1 MAIKPRD
8 MAKMIDHTNLNPTA
22 TVEDIKKLCEEASE
36 YEFASVCVHPIY
48 VPLSAKLLEENSVK
62 VCTVVGFPLG
72 ANTTETKAFETRNA
86 IRVGAQEID
95 MVMNIGAFKSG
106 AYELFQADIK
116 AVVDATKKA
125 GVSSDII
132 VKVILETCYLNE
144 EEIVK
149 ACEIAKSA
157 GADFV
162 KTSTGFGSYGAR
174 VEDVSLMRKTVG
186 RDVGVKAAGGIKNF
200 DQALEM
206 LDAGANRIG
215 ASSGVAIVTGN
226 ENEDDEDG
234 DE

>member
-8 MAKMIDHTNLNPTA
+8 MAKMIDHTNLSPTA
-22 TVEDIKKLCEEASE
+22 TVDDIKKLCKEAKE
-36 YEFASVCVHPIY
+36 NDFASVCVNPIY
-48 VPLSAKLLEENSVK
+48 VPLSAKLLEESSVK

-72 ANTTETKAFETRNA
+72 ANTTEVKSYETRNA
-86 IRVGAQEID
+86 IKNGAQEID

-106 AYELFQADIK
+106 AYEIFKSDIK

-132 VKVILETCYLNE
+132 VKVILECCYLDE

-149 ACEIAKSA
+149 ACEIVKDS

-162 KTSTGFGSYGAR
+162 KTSTGFGNYGAR
-174 VEDVSLMRKTVG
+174 VEDVGIMRKTVG
-186 RDVGVKAAGGIKNF
+186 RDIGVKASGGIKNF
-200 DQALEM
+200 EQALEM

-215 ASSGVAIVTGN
+215 ASSGVTIVT
-226 ENEDDEDG
+226 DDE
-234 DE
+234 E

>member
-8 MAKMIDHTNLNPTA
+8 MAKMIDHTNLSPTA
-22 TVEDIKKLCEEASE
+22 TVDDIKKLCEEAKE
-36 YEFASVCVHPIY
+36 HEFASVCVNPIY
-48 VPLSAKLLEENSVK
+48 VPLAAKLLEKSSVK

-72 ANTTETKAFETRNA
+72 ANTTEVKSYETRNA
-86 IRVGAQEID
+86 IKNGAQEID

-106 AYELFQADIK
+106 AYEIFKADIK

-132 VKVILETCYLNE
+132 VKVILECCYLDE

-149 ACEIAKSA
+149 ACEIAKDA

-162 KTSTGFGSYGAR
+162 KTSTGFGDYGAR
-174 VEDVSLMRKTVG
+174 VEEVSIMRKTVG
-186 RDVGVKAAGGIKNF
+186 RDVGVKASGGIKNF
-200 DQALEM
+200 EQALEM

-215 ASSGVAIVTGN
+215 ASSGVTIVT
-226 ENEDDEDG
+226 DDE
-234 DE
+234 E

>member
-22 TVEDIKKLCEEASE
+22 SVDEIKKLCKEAKE
-36 YEFASVCVHPIY
+36 NEFASVCVNPIY
-48 VPLSAKLLEENSVK
+48 VPLAAKLLNDSSVK

-72 ANTTETKAFETRNA
+72 ANTTEVKSYETRNA
-86 IRVGAQEID
+86 IKNGAQEID
-95 MVMNIGAFKSG
+95 MVMNMGAFKSG
-106 AYELFQADIK
+106 AYEIFKADIK

-132 VKVILETCYLNE
+132 VKVILETCYLDE

-149 ACEIAKSA
+149 ACEIVKDS

-162 KTSTGFGSYGAR
+162 KTSTGFGDYGAR
-174 VEDVSLMRKTVG
+174 VEDVGIMRKTVG
-186 RDVGVKAAGGIKNF
+186 RDIGVKAAGGIKNF
-200 DQALEM
+200 EQALEM

-215 ASSGVAIVTGN
+215 ASSGVRIVT
-226 ENEDDEDG
+226 DDE
-234 DE
+234 E

>member
-22 TVEDIKKLCEEASE
+22 TVEDIKKLCEQAKEH
-36 YEFASVCVHPIY
+36 EFASVCVNPIY
-48 VPLSAKLLEENSVK
+48 VPLSAKLLEESSVK

-72 ANTTETKAFETRNA
+72 ANTTETKSFETRNA
-86 IRVGAQEID
+86 IKNGAQEID

-106 AYELFQADIK
+106 AYEIFKSDIK
-116 AVVDATKKA
+116 AVVDATKTA
-125 GVSSDII
+125 GVTSDII

-149 ACEIAKSA
+149 ACETAKDA
-157 GADFV
+157 GVDFV

-186 RDVGVKAAGGIKNF
+186 RDVGVKASGGIKNF
-200 DQALEM
+200 EDALNM

-215 ASSGVAIVTGN
+215 ASSGVEIVT
-226 ENEDDEDG
+226 DE
-234 DE
+234 EE

>member
-22 TVEDIKKLCEEASE
+22 TVEDIKKLCEEAKE
-36 YEFASVCVHPIY
+36 HEFASVCVNPIY
-48 VPLSAKLLEENSVK
+48 VPLSAKLLEESSVK

-72 ANTTETKAFETRNA
+72 ANTTETKSFETRNA
-86 IRVGAQEID
+86 VKNGAQEID

-106 AYELFQADIK
+106 AYEIFKSDIK
-116 AVVDATKKA
+116 AVVDATKTA
-125 GVSSDII
+125 GVTSDII
-132 VKVILETCYLNE
+132 VKVILETCYLDE

-149 ACEIAKSA
+149 ACEIAKD
-157 GADFV
+157 GGVDFV

-186 RDVGVKAAGGIKNF
+186 RDVGVKASGGIKNF
-200 DQALEM
+200 EDALKM

-215 ASSGVAIVTGN
+215 ASSGVTIVT
-226 ENEDDEDG
+226 DE
-234 DE
+234 EE

>member
-22 TVEDIKKLCEEASE
+22 TVDDIKKLCEEAKE
-36 YEFASVCVHPIY
+36 HEFASVCVNPIY
-48 VPLSAKLLEENSVK
+48 VPLAAKLLEESSVK

-72 ANTTETKAFETRNA
+72 ANTTEVKSYETRNA
-86 IRVGAQEID
+86 IKNGAQEID

-106 AYELFQADIK
+106 AYEIFKADIK

-132 VKVILETCYLNE
+132 VKVILETCFLDE

-149 ACEIAKSA
+149 ACEIAKEA

-162 KTSTGFGSYGAR
+162 KTSTGFGDYGAR
-174 VEDVSLMRKTVG
+174 VEDVSIMRKTVG
-186 RDVGVKAAGGIKNF
+186 RDVGVKASGGIKNF
-200 DQALEM
+200 EQALEM

-215 ASSGVAIVTGN
+215 ASSGVTIVT
-226 ENEDDEDG
+226 DDE
-234 DE
+234 E

>member
-8 MAKMIDHTNLNPTA
+8 MAKMIDHTNLSPTA
-22 TVEDIKKLCEEASE
+22 AVDDIKKLCEEAKE
-36 YEFASVCVHPIY
+36 HEFASVCVNPIY
-48 VPLSAKLLEENSVK
+48 VPLSAKLLEDSSVK

-72 ANTTETKAFETRNA
+72 ANTTEVKSYETRNA
-86 IRVGAQEID
+86 IKNGAQEID

-106 AYELFQADIK
+106 AYEIFKADIK

-132 VKVILETCYLNE
+132 VKVILECCYLDE

-149 ACEIAKSA
+149 VCEIAKEA
-157 GADFV
+157 GVDFV
-162 KTSTGFGSYGAR
+162 KTSTGFGDYGAR
-174 VEDVSLMRKTVG
+174 VEDVGIMRKTVG

-200 DQALEM
+200 EQALEM

-215 ASSGVAIVTGN
+215 ASSGVTIVT
-226 ENEDDEDG
+226 DDE
-234 DE
+234 E

>member
-8 MAKMIDHTNLNPTA
+8 MAKMIDHTNLSPTA
-22 TVEDIKKLCEEASE
+22 TVDDIKKLCEEAKE
-36 YEFASVCVHPIY
+36 HEFASVCVNPIY
-48 VPLSAKLLEENSVK
+48 VPLAAKLLEKSSVK

-72 ANTTETKAFETRNA
+72 ANTTEVKSYETRNA
-86 IRVGAQEID
+86 IKNGAQEID

-106 AYELFQADIK
+106 AYEIFKADIK

-132 VKVILETCYLNE
+132 VKVILECCYLDE

-149 ACEIAKSA
+149 ACEIVKDA

-162 KTSTGFGSYGAR
+162 KTSTGFGDYGAR
-174 VEDVSLMRKTVG
+174 VEEVSIMRKTVG
-186 RDVGVKAAGGIKNF
+186 RDVGVKASGGIKNF
-200 DQALEM
+200 EQALEM

-215 ASSGVAIVTGN
+215 ASSGVTIVT
-226 ENEDDEDG
+226 DDE
-234 DE
+234 E

>member
-8 MAKMIDHTNLNPTA
+8 MAKMIDHTNLSPTS
-22 TVEDIKKLCEEASE
+22 TVDDIKKLCEEAKE
-36 YEFASVCVHPIY
+36 HEFASVCVNPIY
-48 VPLSAKLLEENSVK
+48 VPLSAKLLEDSSVK

-72 ANTTETKAFETRNA
+72 ANTTEVKSYETRNA
-86 IRVGAQEID
+86 IKNGAQEID

-106 AYELFQADIK
+106 AYEIFKADIK

-132 VKVILETCYLNE
+132 VKVILETCFLDE

-149 ACEIAKSA
+149 ACEIVKDS

-162 KTSTGFGSYGAR
+162 KTSTGFGDYGAR
-174 VEDVSLMRKTVG
+174 VEDVSIMRKTVG
-186 RDVGVKAAGGIKNF
+186 RDIGVKASGGIKNF
-200 DQALEM
+200 EQALEM

-215 ASSGVAIVTGN
+215 ASSGVTIVT
-226 ENEDDEDG
+226 DDE
-234 DE
+234 E

>member
-22 TVEDIKKLCEEASE
+22 TVDDIKKLCEEAKE
-36 YEFASVCVHPIY
+36 HEFASVCVNPIY
-48 VPLSAKLLEENSVK
+48 VPLAAKMLEESSVK

-72 ANTTETKAFETRNA
+72 ANTTEVKSYETRNA
-86 IRVGAQEID
+86 IKNGAQEID

-106 AYELFQADIK
+106 AYEIFKADIK

-132 VKVILETCYLNE
+132 VKVILETCFLDE

-149 ACEIAKSA
+149 ACEIAKEA

-162 KTSTGFGSYGAR
+162 KTSTGFGDYGAR
-174 VEDVSLMRKTVG
+174 VEDVSIMRKTVG
-186 RDVGVKAAGGIKNF
+186 RDVGVKASGGIKNF
-200 DQALEM
+200 EQALEM

-215 ASSGVAIVTGN
+215 ASSGVTIVT
-226 ENEDDEDG
+226 DDE
-234 DE
+234 E

>member
-22 TVEDIKKLCEEASE
+22 TVEDIKKLCEEAKE
-36 YEFASVCVHPIY
+36 HEFASVCVNPIY
-48 VPLSAKLLEENSVK
+48 VPLSAKLLEESSVK

-72 ANTTETKAFETRNA
+72 ANTTETKSFETRNA
-86 IRVGAQEID
+86 IKNGAQEID

-106 AYELFQADIK
+106 AYEIFKSDIK
-116 AVVDATKKA
+116 AVVDATKTA
-125 GVSSDII
+125 GVTSDII
-132 VKVILETCYLNE
+132 VKVILETCYLDE

-149 ACEIAKSA
+149 ACETAKDA
-157 GADFV
+157 GVDFV

-186 RDVGVKAAGGIKNF
+186 RDVGVKASGGIKNF
-200 DQALEM
+200 EDALNM

-215 ASSGVAIVTGN
+215 ASSGVEIVTD
-226 ENEDDEDG
+226 EED
-234 DE
+234 